1 MEVVSLPG
9 SPGMHSSMPAG
20 SSGSSGSFR
29 QGRPAV
35 GYTPPPSSPDDYRS
49 ASEKSES
56 KKPGPKPGSR
66 KPGQAPKQQMFEG
79 EEESSPLGAIWR
91 RPRLQVRSVRRILR
105 RVELWSVLKLS
116 LIFYFCMWAILLV
129 AGVILWNVVDSLGY
143 VEATADFIARI
154 FALEE
159 FEFNARQIFRVYALG
174 GLAGVL
180 GATLFNVVAAV
191 FFNLISELVGGIRI
205 VLIEEESTR
214 FRPARRFQKV
224 RRK

>member
-1 MEVVSLPG
+1 MSPSE
-9 SPGMHSSMPAG
+9 SPGMHSSRSAGSGGRAG
-20 SSGSSGSFR
+20 SSR

-35 GYTPPPSSPDDYRS
+35 GNTPPPGSPDAYRS
-49 ASEKSES
+49 ASGN
-56 KKPGPKPGSR
+56 PGVKKPGSR
-66 KPGQAPKQQMFEG
+66 KPGQTPKQQTFEG
-79 EEESSPLGAIWR
+79 EQEASPLGAIWR

>member
-1 MEVVSLPG
+1 MSASE
-9 SPGMHSSMPAG
+9 
-20 SSGSSGSFR
+20 SSGVR
-29 QGRPAV
+29 
-35 GYTPPPSSPDDYRS
+35 PPPSSGVRPQESVGPPRPPRPASGSPAAPGSSDARRS
-49 ASEKSES
+49 AAGSPPKRSKSKTSEGGSES
-56 KKPGPKPGSR
+56 P
-66 KPGQAPKQQMFEG
+66 Q
-79 EEESSPLGAIWR
+79 LGAIWR

-143 VEATADFIARI
+143 VESAADFIARI

-159 FEFNARQIFRVYALG
+159 FEFNARQIYRIYALG
-174 GLAGVL
+174 GLLGVL
-180 GATLFNVVAAV
+180 AATLFNVLAAV

-205 VLIEEESTR
+205 VLVEEESTR

-224 RRK
+224 RRR

>member
-1 MEVVSLPG
+1 MEVVSLPK
-9 SPGMHSSMPAG
+9 SPGMHSSTSAG
-20 SSGSSGSFR
+20 SSR
-29 QGRPAV
+29 QSRPEA
-35 GYTPPPSSPDDYRS
+35 GYSPSPSDPDAYRS
-49 ASEKSES
+49 AS
-56 KKPGPKPGSR
+56 GNPGSR
-66 KPGQAPKQQMFEG
+66 KSGSRQSGQASKQQMFEG
-79 EEESSPLGAIWR
+79 EQEPSPLGALWR

-116 LIFYFCMWAILLV
+116 LIFYFCMWAVLLV

-224 RRK
+224 RRR